1 MMLPSEI
8 KRETLIKSQDAT
20 DVRFGKKPAERP
32 IGAYVQKGVINL
44 DKPAGPTSHEVTS
57 WVKKILELEK
67 AGHSGTLDPNVTGL
81 LPVMLGDA
89 TKAVDALLTAG
100 KEYIC
105 LMKLHT
111 EVPEKKIKS
120 VLSEFTGEIF
130 QKPSIKSA
138 VKRETRTREIYY
150 FELLEIED
158 NNLLFKVGC
167 EAGTY
172 IRKLCHDMGLAA
184 GTGAHMQ
191 ELRRTKTGPFREDE
205 TLVTLHDLQ
214 DAYIAWKE
222 NSNEVSLRKVVSP
235 MESGLSHLPRIVIRD
250 NAVDAV
256 CHGAPT
262 KRLRKGRHKCHAS
275 LRPRGTED
283 APASSASASGAT
295 SESQEAPKRT
305 RERRLVRRQ
314 RVEHSFD
321 EAIGE
326 VPHDLREDPHDRRF
340 DRLPDFHEARLE
352 AFGAE
357 DDLCERAGHCR
368 A

>member
-20 DVRFGKKPAERP
+20 DVRSGKRPSERP
-32 IGAYVQKGVINL
+32 IGEYIQKGVINL

-222 NSNEVSLRKVVSP
+222 NGNEVLLRKVVSP

-256 CHGAPT
+256 CHGAALAAPGVLT
-262 KRLRKGRHKCHAS
+262 VESGIEKGDIVAIFTLKGEAVSFGKAQMKSNDILKAATGIVANTDRVFMEA
-275 LRPRGTED
+275 GTY
-283 APASSASASGAT
+283 
-295 SESQEAPKRT
+295 PKGWK
-305 RERRLVRRQ
+305 
-314 RVEHSFD
+314 
-321 EAIGE
+321 AK
-326 VPHDLREDPHDRRF
+326 
-340 DRLPDFHEARLE
+340 A
-352 AFGAE
+352 
-357 DDLCERAGHCR
+357 
-368 A
+368 